1 MGIGSRCLAAVR
13 PGLLVIGIISLLIPD
28 LFSGSVA
35 EPLGKVSAAAPQK
48 SRRRSTRRRSSRR
61 RAAAARP
68 TLDKVA
74 AGARDQFSTAE
85 LESGSAAINEPVLR
99 AHLRYLADD
108 LLEGRG
114 TGSRGGMLAA
124 RYIAAQFEAAGL
136 EPASS
141 DGSYLQP
148 VTLVG
153 SRTDPATR
161 MVVSSATGPTE
172 FTFGADFVAGSDLE
186 EAEIPVEGEL
196 LFVGYGIASPE
207 QNWDDYK
214 GMDVR
219 GRLLVMLVND
229 PPPTTAEPNLFGGNA
244 LTYYGRWT
252 YKFEEA
258 ARRGAAGAILIHTRP
273 SAGYDWSVVRNSW
286 SGERFAVI
294 SDTASET
301 RSASGSG
308 APSALRMKG
317 WVTAEAAGRLLRS
330 TGLGL
335 EELQQAAAHRD
346 FRPVT
351 IPARLAINLRSQVRR
366 VTSPNVVA
374 IHRGSDPAL
383 RKQFVVYSSHWDHL
397 GVRPDQPGD
406 NIYNGAVDNATGI
419 AGMIALAR
427 ACATGRIR
435 PRRSILFVATTAE
448 EQGLLGAE
456 YYLRHPLVPIA
467 DTVANLN
474 LDSLNILG
482 LTTDFIPLGADRSTL
497 ARIVEDAAQAN
508 RLTISPEANPEQGAF
523 YRSDHFPFAKAGIP
537 AMSLLTGRRFVGHSE
552 SWVAE
557 QQAEYGQR
565 YHQPGDEYNPHWD
578 LSGLVQQVRLAYEI
592 GLRIANADAAPQW
605 NPGDEFAAAR
615 GEGPRQ
621 DD

>member
-1 MGIGSRCLAAVR
+1 MRIGNRCLAVVR
-13 PGLLVIGIISLLIPD
+13 SGLLVVGILSLLIPD
-28 LFSGSVA
+28 LLGGFIA
-35 EPLGKVSAAAPQK
+35 EPRREVSAAAPQK
-48 SRRRSTRRRSSRR
+48 ARRRSTRRRSSRSRR
-61 RAAAARP
+61 RAPAARP
-68 TLDKVA
+68 AFDKVV
-74 AGARDQFSTAE
+74 AGNQDQFSPAE
-85 LESGSAAINEPVLR
+85 LESGSATINEPGLR

-136 EPASS
+136 EPAAS

-148 VTLVG
+148 VTMVG

-161 MVVSSATGPTE
+161 LVVKSSTESTE
-172 FTFGADFVAGSDLE
+172 FTLGADFVAGSDLE

-214 GMDVR
+214 GIDVR
-219 GRLLVMLVND
+219 GRILVMLVND
-229 PPPTTAEPNLFGGNA
+229 PPATAAEPNLFGGNA

-258 ARRGAAGAILIHTRP
+258 ARRGAAGAILVHTRQ

-286 SGERFAVI
+286 SGERFAV
-294 SDTASET
+294 TSET
-301 RSASGSG
+301 
-308 APSALRMKG
+308 APEGGTRAEPAALRIKG
-317 WVTAEAAGRLLRS
+317 WVTAAAAGQLLRS
-330 TGLGL
+330 TGRSL
-335 EELQQAAAHRD
+335 EELQQAAARRD
-346 FRPVT
+346 FQPVT
-351 IPARLAINLRSQVRR
+351 IPARLATTLRAQVRR

-427 ACATGRIR
+427 ACAAGRLR

-482 LTTDFIPLGADRSTL
+482 LTTDFIPLGASRSTL
-497 ARIVEDAAQAN
+497 ARIVEEVAQAN

-537 AMSLLTGRRFVGHSE
+537 AMSLLSGRRFVGHSE
-552 SWVAE
+552 SWAAE

-592 GLRIANADAAPQW
+592 GLRIANSESTPQW

-615 GEGPRQ
+615 EGGPRQ
-621 DD
+621 KD